1 MSMPPYDPYKP
12 PMASLD
18 APMAHDP
25 SAAVPGSVV
34 EILGKTRP
42 WVKFLSILFFVG
54 MGLAV
59 LTAVLMVTVLRSG
72 LGRSESMILL
82 PMLLVLIVY
91 IPPAVFLWQYAA
103 GIRSLQNGG
112 GLP

>member
-34 EILGKTRP
+34 EILGKTR
-42 WVKFLSILFFVG
+42 IIH
-54 MGLAV
+54 
-59 LTAVLMVTVLRSG
+59 VT
-72 LGRSESMILL
+72 
-82 PMLLVLIVY
+82 LVVDG
-91 IPPAVFLWQYAA
+91 VFD
-103 GIRSLQNGG
+103 RDG
-112 GLP
+112 GLQDETLEEVPFVEAQRPSTRCGDDEFGKNSAVAGQ